1 MSARILPVMVAPV
14 RLPHARPDAHR
25 PTRLRVGLLGFGR
38 AGQAVAQV
46 LRAEPDIELCWVARR
61 QLPQGDASAAHTLPG
76 SAIPIVSTAETPL
89 CELIEQRPVD
99 ALVDFSS
106 AETASRYL
114 PAMHRHG
121 LMLVSAV
128 SSYLPAQVDDIRAL
142 SDRCRILCSPN
153 ITVGINFLIVAARLL
168 QTIAPQADVEIIEQH
183 FRDKPEVSGTARRM
197 AHTLDLDEARITSLR
212 LGGIVGHHEV
222 VFGFPH
228 QTVRLTH
235 DSIRREA
242 FGTGA
247 AFALRELRKLPPGFH
262 TMEDLI
268 ARVMRSQ
275 LLAA

>member
-1 MSARILPVMVAPV
+1 MAQA
-14 RLPHARPDAHR
+14 
-25 PTRLRVGLLGFGR
+25 LL
-38 AGQAVAQV
+38 ADD
-46 LRAEPDIELCWVARR
+46 LIELRWVARR
-61 QLPQGDASAAHTLPG
+61 HLPPDSLDHLPG
-76 SAIPIVSTAETPL
+76 TTVPVLATGGAPLSA
-89 CELIEQRPVD
+89 LIEQHPID

-106 AETASRYL
+106 AESAALYL
-114 PAMHRHG
+114 DAVRAHR

-128 SSYLPAQVDDIRAL
+128 SSYSPEQLDAMRSLADT
-142 SDRCRILCSPN
+142 CRVMCSPN

-168 QTIAPQADVEIIEQH
+168 RTIAPQADIEVIEQH

-197 AHTLDLDEARITSLR
+197 ARTLDLDEARITSLR

-247 AFALRELRKLPPGFH
+247 AFALRELREREAGFY

-268 ARVMRSQ
+268 AGVMRRQ

>member
-1 MSARILPVMVAPV
+1 MAPPLQTV
-14 RLPHARPDAHR
+14 PPPRSGPGAG
-25 PTRLRVGLLGFGR
+25 RLRVGLIGHGR
-38 AGQAVAQV
+38 AGKAVAQA
-46 LRAEPDIELCWVARR
+46 LLADAQIELCWVARR
-61 QLPQGDASAAHTLPG
+61 RHPSDGLNHVPG
-76 SAIPIVSTAETPL
+76 TEVPVIATDGGPL
-89 CELIEQRPVD
+89 NDLIEQRPVD
-99 ALVDFSS
+99 ALLDFSS
-106 AETASRYL
+106 ADSAALYHDAVRT
-114 PAMHRHG
+114 HG

-128 SSYLPAQVDDIRAL
+128 SSYEPAQLAAIRSLA
-142 SDRCRILCSPN
+142 DRCRVMCSPN
-153 ITVGINFLIVAARLL
+153 ITLGINFLIVAARLL
-168 QTIAPQADVEIIEQH
+168 RTIAPQADIEIIEQH

-197 AHTLDLDEARITSLR
+197 ANTLDLDEARITSLR

-247 AFALRELRKLPPGFH
+247 AFALHQLRVRSPGFY

-268 ARVMRSQ
+268 AHVMRGQ

>member
-1 MSARILPVMVAPV
+1 MLTQVHPARLSQEALRQPA
-14 RLPHARPDAHR
+14 
-25 PTRLRVGLLGFGR
+25 RLRVGLLGHGR
-38 AGQAVAQV
+38 AGQAVAQA
-46 LRAEPDIELCWVARR
+46 LLADDQLELCWVARR
-61 QLPQGDASAAHTLPG
+61 HLPQDSPNRLPG
-76 SAIPIVSTAETPL
+76 TEVPIIATGGAAL
-89 CELIEQRPVD
+89 DGLIERHPVD

-106 AETASRYL
+106 AASATSYL
-114 PAMHRHG
+114 GAVRRHR

-128 SSYLPAQVDDIRAL
+128 SSYTPEQLAAMRAL
-142 SDRCRILCSPN
+142 ADTCRVMCSPN

-168 QTIAPQADVEIIEQH
+168 HTIAPHADIEIIEQH

-197 AHTLDLDEARITSLR
+197 ARTLDLDEARITSLR

-247 AFALRELRKLPPGFH
+247 AFALRELRERGPGFY

-268 ARVMRSQ
+268 AGVMRGQ
-275 LLAA
+275 LVAA

>member
-1 MSARILPVMVAPV
+1 MLTQVHPDRI
-14 RLPHARPDAHR
+14 PHPPA
-25 PTRLRVGLLGFGR
+25 RLRVGLLGHGR
-38 AGQAVAQV
+38 AGQAVAQALLADDLLE
-46 LRAEPDIELCWVARR
+46 LRWVARR
-61 QLPQGDASAAHTLPG
+61 HLPPDSLDHLPG
-76 SAIPIVSTAETPL
+76 TDVPVLATGGKPL
-89 CELIEQRPVD
+89 NELIERHPID

-106 AETASRYL
+106 AGSAALYL
-114 PAMHRHG
+114 DAVRQHR

-128 SSYLPAQVDDIRAL
+128 SSYAPEQLTAIRSLA
-142 SDRCRILCSPN
+142 DTCRVMCSPN

-168 QTIAPQADVEIIEQH
+168 RTIAPQADIEIIEQH
-183 FRDKPEVSGTARRM
+183 FRDKPEISGTARRM
-197 AHTLDLDEARITSLR
+197 ARTLDLDEARITSLR

-247 AFALRELRKLPPGFH
+247 AFALRELREREAGFY

-268 ARVMRSQ
+268 AGVMRGQ

>member
-1 MSARILPVMVAPV
+1 MLTQVHPDRI
-14 RLPHARPDAHR
+14 PHQPA
-25 PTRLRVGLLGFGR
+25 RLRVGLLGHGR
-38 AGQAVAQV
+38 AGQAVAQALQADDLLE
-46 LRAEPDIELCWVARR
+46 LRWVARR
-61 QLPQGDASAAHTLPG
+61 HLPPDSLDHLPG
-76 SAIPIVSTAETPL
+76 TDVPVLATGGKPL
-89 CELIEQRPVD
+89 NDLIEQHPID

-106 AETASRYL
+106 AGSAAFYL
-114 PAMHRHG
+114 DAVREHR

-128 SSYLPAQVDDIRAL
+128 SSYAPDQIAAIRSLA
-142 SDRCRILCSPN
+142 DTCRVMCSPN

-168 QTIAPQADVEIIEQH
+168 RTIAPHADIEVIEQH
-183 FRDKPEVSGTARRM
+183 FRDKPEVSGTARRI
-197 AHTLDLDEARITSLR
+197 ARTLDLDEARITSLR

-247 AFALRELRKLPPGFH
+247 AFALRELREREPGFY

-268 ARVMRSQ
+268 AGVMRGQ

>member
-1 MSARILPVMVAPV
+1 MLTQVHPQVPTIPN
-14 RLPHARPDAHR
+14 RPPATPIR
-25 PTRLRVGLLGFGR
+25 VRVGLFGHGR
-38 AGQAVAQV
+38 AGQAVAQALLADDLID
-46 LRAEPDIELCWVARR
+46 LRWVARR
-61 QLPQGDASAAHTLPG
+61 HLPPDSLDHLPGTQVPVIATGGDALD
-76 SAIPIVSTAETPL
+76 
-89 CELIEQRPVD
+89 ELISHRPID

-106 AETASRYL
+106 ADSAAHYL
-114 PAMHRHG
+114 DAVRRHR

-128 SSYLPAQVDDIRAL
+128 SSYAPQQLAAIRAL
-142 SDRCRILCSPN
+142 ADTCRVMCSPN

-168 QTIAPQADVEIIEQH
+168 RTIAPQADIEIIEQH

-197 AHTLDLDEARITSLR
+197 ARTLDLDEARITSLR

-247 AFALRELRKLPPGFH
+247 AFALRELRQREAGFY
-262 TMEDLI
+262 TMEELI
-268 ARVMRSQ
+268 AGVMRGQ

>member
-1 MSARILPVMVAPV
+1 V
-14 RLPHARPDAHR
+14 
-25 PTRLRVGLLGFGR
+25 
-38 AGQAVAQV
+38 
-46 LRAEPDIELCWVARR
+46 
-61 QLPQGDASAAHTLPG
+61 
-76 SAIPIVSTAETPL
+76 PIIAMGEDPL
-89 CELIEQRPVD
+89 DGLIERRPID

-106 AETASRYL
+106 AHSATRYL
-114 PAMHRHG
+114 RAVRRHR
-121 LMLVSAV
+121 LMLVSAI
-128 SSYLPAQVDDIRAL
+128 SNYTPEQLASIQAL
-142 SDRCRILCSPN
+142 ADHCRVMCSPN

-168 QTIAPQADVEIIEQH
+168 RTIAPQADIEVIEQH
-183 FRDKPEVSGTARRM
+183 FRDKPEVSGTARRI

-247 AFALRELRKLPPGFH
+247 AFALRELQHREAGLY

-268 ARVMRSQ
+268 AGVMRGQ
-275 LLAA
+275 LQVTM

>member
-1 MSARILPVMVAPV
+1 M
-14 RLPHARPDAHR
+14 
-25 PTRLRVGLLGFGR
+25 GLLGHGR
-38 AGQAVAQV
+38 AGQAVAQALLADDQV
-46 LRAEPDIELCWVARR
+46 DLRWVARR
-61 QLPQGDASAAHTLPG
+61 HLPPDSLDHLPG
-76 SAIPIVSTAETPL
+76 TDVPIVATGGAPL
-89 CELIEQRPVD
+89 GELIGQRPID

-106 AETASRYL
+106 AASAALYL
-114 PAMHRHG
+114 DAVREHR

-128 SSYLPAQVDDIRAL
+128 SSYAPEQLATIRSLA
-142 SDRCRILCSPN
+142 DTCRVLCSPN

-168 QTIAPQADVEIIEQH
+168 RTIAPQADIEIIEQH

-247 AFALRELRKLPPGFH
+247 AFALRELGRREAGFY

-268 ARVMRSQ
+268 GGVMRGQ

>member
-1 MSARILPVMVAPV
+1 MVPLLRPQPPHHTAQPVP
-14 RLPHARPDAHR
+14 P
-25 PTRLRVGLLGFGR
+25 LRVGLLGHGR

-46 LRAEPDIELCWVARR
+46 LRAEADIELCWVARQR
-61 QLPQGDASAAHTLPG
+61 PPETDSAAASVLAG
-76 SAIPIVSTAETPL
+76 SAIPIVSTSETPL
-89 CELIEQRPVD
+89 GELIEQRPVD

-106 AETASRYL
+106 SHTASGYL
-114 PAMHRHG
+114 AAMHRHG

-128 SSYLPAQVDDIRAL
+128 SSYSPEQLDAIKAL
-142 SDRCRILCSPN
+142 SDRCRIVCSPN

-168 QTIAPQADVEIIEQH
+168 QTIAPQADVEVVEQH
-183 FRDKPEVSGTARRM
+183 FRDKPEVSGTARRI

-222 VFGFPH
+222 IFGFPH

-247 AFALRELRKLPPGFH
+247 VFALRELQKKGPGFH
-262 TMEDLI
+262 SMEDLI
-268 ARVMRSQ
+268 ARVMRTQ

>member
-1 MSARILPVMVAPV
+1 MLTQVHPPRRAQAPSSPPRI
-14 RLPHARPDAHR
+14 
-25 PTRLRVGLLGFGR
+25 RVGLLGHGR
-38 AGQAVAQV
+38 AGQAVAQALLADASID
-46 LRAEPDIELCWVARR
+46 LRWVARR
-61 QLPQGDASAAHTLPG
+61 HLPPDSLDHLPG
-76 SAIPIVSTAETPL
+76 TEVPVVATGGGAL
-89 CELIEQRPVD
+89 DGLIERHPVD

-106 AETASRYL
+106 ADSAAQYL
-114 PAMHRHG
+114 PAVRRNR
-121 LMLVSAV
+121 LMLVSAI
-128 SSYLPAQVDDIRAL
+128 SSYTPAQLAAIHSLADA
-142 SDRCRILCSPN
+142 CRVMCSPN

-168 QTIAPQADVEIIEQH
+168 RTIAPHADIEIIEQH

-197 AHTLDLDEARITSLR
+197 ADTLDLDEARITSLR

-247 AFALRELRKLPPGFH
+247 AFALRELRTREPGVY

-268 ARVMRSQ
+268 AGVMRERLQ
-275 LLAA
+275 AA